1 MIYNEWGFPVEHKGI
16 LHDLLLFYR
25 PIMEGCKHLYHKLR

>member
-16 LHDLLLFYR
+16 LHDLALFYK
-25 PIMEGCKHLYHKLR
+25 PIMEGCKRFLQNFR